1 MNRIGLLALFV
12 PVALVAQ
19 APIPPPVLPSV
30 SIRVQ
35 PQTVY
40 LEMGDQAQSLN
51 FDFILESAGSES
63 IRLDRIAL
71 DAYDAAGKPILRR
84 FMDGNGFS
92 PSIQTIPERMIPAK
106 GRLLVFNPF
115 HTFRP
120 DVDLHRLVYTFSVGV
135 PDTDRDVTVRVEVK
149 PQVYRSRVRLSLPMK
164 GRVLVHD
171 GHDFYGH
178 HRRLDTLHPA
188 AQHFGLTRNFM
199 RYSLDLTPTDES
211 FQPFKEKGARNGDW
225 YGWGQPL
232 FAPADGTVVD
242 AGDLEPDNELG
253 SPNRFNPEALIKTPM
268 KFYGNY
274 LVIDH
279 GHGEYSL
286 LGHLQ
291 KGSLQVKKGDRV
303 LRGQPVAKIGSSGS
317 SHNPHLHFEL
327 RTGKDLQVEGLPATF
342 HGFRHH
348 LGATVKAVEQ
358 GTIDTGDLVER
369 P

>member
-1 MNRIGLLALFV
+1 MRLPLPLLLPAALM
-12 PVALVAQ
+12 AQ
-19 APIPPPVLPSV
+19 APPSQPALPSV
-30 SIRVQ
+30 DIRVQ
-35 PQTVY
+35 PQPVY
-40 LEMGDQAQSLN
+40 IEMADQAQSLN
-51 FDFILESAGSES
+51 FDFLLESSDAEAVRIDG
-63 IRLDRIAL
+63 IAL
-71 DAYDAAGKPILRR
+71 EAYDAKGKPILRR
-84 FMDGNGFS
+84 FVDGNGFS
-92 PSIQTIPERMIPAK
+92 PSIQTIPQRMIPAK

-120 DVDLHRLVYTFSVGV
+120 DVALHRLVYTFSLGV
-135 PDTDRDVTVRVEVK
+135 PDTDRDVKVQVEVR
-149 PQVYRSRVRLSLPMK
+149 PQVYRSHARLALPMK

-199 RYSLDLTPTDES
+199 RYSLDLTPTDEA
-211 FQPFKEKGARNGDW
+211 FQPFKEKGARNSDW
-225 YGWGQPL
+225 YGWGQAL
-232 FAPADGTVVD
+232 FTPTDGTVVE

-253 SPNRFNPEALIKTPM
+253 GPDLFNPEALIQTPM

-291 KGSLQVKKGDRV
+291 KGSLQVKVGDKVRS
-303 LRGQPVAKIGSSGS
+303 GQPVAKIGSSGS

-327 RTGKDLQVEGLPATF
+327 RTGRDLQVEGLPATF
-342 HGFRHH
+342 VGFRRH
-348 LGATVKAVEQ
+348 LGATVKAVDQ
-358 GTIDTGDLVER
+358 GVLDTGDLVER
-369 P
+369 L